1 MLIGLTSVTFRQLT
15 VNEIIDLTAQAGLD
29 GIEWGG
35 DVHVPPASPELAAQ
49 VAEKCRQ
56 KGLKVLSYGSYYRGS
71 DPAEFAGVLETAKA
85 LGAPVIRIWTGTT
98 APHETSDEAFETL
111 AANIRAAAAMAA
123 KEGIQLAF
131 EFHRRTMTQT
141 KEGALRLLEA
151 VPDANVFTY
160 WQPNPD
166 VTFEEQLAEIDA
178 VCPRLSHLHVFCW
191 GPGNER
197 FPLADGVEKWKT
209 YFAHAAKAPGERA
222 AILEFVLNDSPEQF
236 LADAATLKE
245 MLQ

>member
-1 MLIGLTSVTFRQLT
+1 MLTGLTSVTFRQLT
-15 VNEIIDLTAQAGLD
+15 VDEIIDLTAQAGLD

-178 VCPRLSHLHVFCW
+178 ICPRLSHLHVFFW
-191 GPGNER
+191 GPGN
-197 FPLADGVEKWKT
+197 
-209 YFAHAAKAPGERA
+209 
-222 AILEFVLNDSPEQF
+222 
-236 LADAATLKE
+236 
-245 MLQ
+245 